1 MNGVKFNVVPEHME
15 SEEWKGTSE
24 DGLWQTNLLQGENDK
39 YIKNMIAHYGFAP
52 EAKAVIDRSA
62 TKSADNRDSQKEST
76 AFRQSGQYWDD
87 RYRLKGNSGAGS
99 YGRPG

>member
-1 MNGVKFNVVPEHME
+1 MVCGKLTCC
-15 SEEWKGTSE
+15 K
-24 DGLWQTNLLQGENDK
+24 GENDK

-62 TKSADNRDSQKEST
+62 TKSADNRDSQKESL

-87 RYRLKGNSGAGS
+87 RYRLKATPERALMVAWLTL
-99 YGRPG
+99 RPRLLTRS